1 MDTARKPVILIVDD
15 VAENRRILAT
25 ILNKNTDYTVML
37 AGGGEAVLDAIEDN
51 IPDLILLDIMM
62 PKMDGYEVASILK
75 QRKSTRGIP
84 IVFITAVTEIES
96 VVRAF
101 EAGGVDYITK
111 PFNKEELLSRVN
123 THMKIKLMQDEL
135 KQKNEL
141 LADRELHLT
150 NLVEEKTKKLENT
163 TGALITALESANF
176 YNDSDTGSHIKRVSE
191 YSALFARGVGADSDF
206 VKRIRLYASLHD
218 VGKVG
223 LSDALLKK
231 PGKYT
236 PEEFDRMKEH
246 VRIGERMLD
255 NPEIDPMARNIALY
269 HHEKWDGSGYL
280 KGLTGEE
287 IPLEAR
293 IVAIADVYDALSQRR
308 VYKDAF
314 AEEKVDTII
323 REGRG
328 SHFDPELVDVYFDG
342 KPQIIAIRDRYSDH
356 TQAEAEAA
364 ATT

>member
-1 MDTARKPVILIVDD
+1 
-15 VAENRRILAT
+15 
-25 ILNKNTDYTVML
+25 
-37 AGGGEAVLDAIEDN
+37 
-51 IPDLILLDIMM
+51 
-62 PKMDGYEVASILK
+62 
-75 QRKSTRGIP
+75 
-84 IVFITAVTEIES
+84 
-96 VVRAF
+96 
-101 EAGGVDYITK
+101 
-111 PFNKEELLSRVN
+111 
-123 THMKIKLMQDEL
+123 MKIKLMQDEL
-135 KQKNEL
+135 KQKNDL

-150 NLVEEKTKKLENT
+150 NLVEEKTNKLENT

-191 YSALFARGVGADSDF
+191 FSALFAKGAGADSDF

-236 PEEFDRMKEH
+236 PEEFELMKDH
-246 VRIGERMLD
+246 VQIGERMLD

-269 HHEKWDGSGYL
+269 HHEKWDGTGYL
-280 KGLTGEE
+280 KGLKGEE

-308 VYKDAF
+308 VYKEAF
-314 AEEKVDTII
+314 PEEKVDGII
-323 REGRG
+323 REGSG
-328 SHFDPELVDVYFDG
+328 THFDPELVEVYFRD
-342 KPQIIAIRDRYSDH
+342 KSEILEIRDRFSDH
-356 TQAEAEAA
+356 TQVEAEKA